1 MCIHRV
7 PAAFPCAGVCS
18 WAVCAQRLGSARQP
32 DIGHRGALQN
42 TGKSGLWLST
52 WEGVEDVQGGRPS
65 ASPHLDFYAEFFP
78 RQGHWVTQG
87 KGHHTLLC
95 QRVSACVSYP
105 HTQCGSVCVSGPSA
119 LGQSW
124 LQAAGTRVCW
134 WPVLSCGDTRA
145 GSGPSPCVQR
155 PRSCEGGVEAPA
167 GCVQRLLQRSE
178 GGPLLGAAPPAL
190 QHERIDLGRAG
201 RRARQPVPPGD
212 LLQGLVVAQSWRGA
226 TRGLGG
232 GLSSAEGSAWA
243 PPPSSWPDPA
253 RPASGPPCGPPS

>member
-1 MCIHRV
+1 MTAPGLFRGWGCGLWVMRVCACVWVSSVCIHRV

-42 TGKSGLWLST
+42 TGKSGLRLST

-145 GSGPSPCVQR
+145 GSGPSP
-155 PRSCEGGVEAPA
+155 SSSAP
-167 GCVQRLLQRSE
+167 GHV
-178 GGPLLGAAPPAL
+178 
-190 QHERIDLGRAG
+190 RAG
-201 RRARQPVPPGD
+201 WRRLRAASSVSCS
-212 LLQGLVVAQSWRGA
+212 AA
-226 TRGLGG
+226 KA
-232 GLSSAEGSAWA
+232 GLSSGLLRQHSSMSA
-243 PPPSSWPDPA
+243 
-253 RPASGPPCGPPS
+253 